1 MGACSPFDKLR
12 AKCRT
17 KRVAGKS
24 PIPHPLI
31 LSLSKDEPPFALSC
45 AQGRFVKDQLVRS
58 FTHAALS
65 PDPDLAI
72 AALMIARVEYPKL
85 DAGPYL
91 DQLDAFGREA
101 RTRVAEASQPAGDV
115 FGRVDPVI
123 CARVMAL
130 NDYLFRELRFVGNET
145 QYEDPRNSFL
155 NEVLERRTGIPISLA
170 LLYMEVARRAE
181 LHVEGINFPGHFLLR
196 CPARRGPPYNEDLII
211 DAFHGGALLSEEA
224 CRELLRRH
232 AGGGIVFGQ
241 PLLAH
246 ATKPQIL
253 ARMLLNLK
261 LLYVR
266 MHSFPQAR
274 DVTELL
280 LAVDPSGIDELR
292 DRGLLAYQLKDFSAA
307 LRDLQAYLQLSASTA
322 IDEAAREEQAHIW
335 EHVKTLRRRVAM
347 LN

>member
-1 MGACSPFDKLR
+1 MREHFV
-12 AKCRT
+12 RT
-17 KRVAGKS
+17 
-24 PIPHPLI
+24 
-31 LSLSKDEPPFALSC
+31 
-45 AQGRFVKDQLVRS
+45 FVS
-58 FTHAALS
+58 AALS

-91 DQLDAFGREA
+91 DQLDALGREA
-101 RTRVAEASQPAGDV
+101 RLRVSAAPVVPGEAPP
-115 FGRVDPVI
+115 RVDPDRY
-123 CARVMAL
+123 ARVMAL
-130 NDYLFRELRFVGNET
+130 NEYLFNELHFVGNED

-170 LLYMEVARRAE
+170 LIYMEVARRAG
-181 LHVEGINFPGHFLLR
+181 LYVEGINFPGHFLLR
-196 CPARRGPPYNEDLII
+196 CPARRGFRYSEDLII

-232 AGGGIVFGQ
+232 SGDDDRAEMESH
-241 PLLAH
+241 LLGH

-261 LLYVR
+261 RVYVR

-280 LAVDPSGIDELR
+280 LAVDPSAINELR
-292 DRGLLAYQLKDFSAA
+292 DRGLLAYHLKDFSAA
-307 LRDLQAYLQLSASTA
+307 LRDLQAYLQLSAATTL
-322 IDEAAREEQAHIW
+322 DEEEREEHAQIW
-335 EHVKTLRRRVAM
+335 EHVKTLRRRVAS